1 MPIQNR
7 HGSHLY
13 NMSSKQG
20 ENLTIWHT
28 YRKCSVIS
36 TGFRSGLRLKIKQ
49 IGKNDKKEFKN
60 HEKMTGKLK
69 YDCAKQPK
77 KQHRFWKKAGIDIPG
92 RFQ

>member
-1 MPIQNR
+1 
-7 HGSHLY
+7 
-13 NMSSKQG
+13 
-20 ENLTIWHT
+20 
-28 YRKCSVIS
+28 
-36 TGFRSGLRLKIKQ
+36 LRLKIKQ